1 MQGSATAHT
10 QLVVDPVGVQG
21 QELLPTVLHSLH
33 FASST
38 VPSGCV
44 PPLSRWSEATVHL
57 YAHEPV
63 QGFCAQQVV
72 RSVYV
77 QVSPAQSAAPVPTKA
92 PV

>member
-10 QLVVDPVGVQG
+10 QLVATLQG
-21 QELLPTVLHSLH
+21 QELPPVLHSLQ
-33 FASST
+33 FASVTS
-38 VPSGCV
+38 SCGSV

-77 QVSPAQSAAPVPTKA
+77 QVSPAQSAVPVPTKA